1 MQAVAQ
7 ERGGVS
13 GTLLGD
19 YMAECRTLAL
29 DELRRILPSTGSVG
43 KVLYG
48 RMLDYPMRDAK
59 ALRPA
64 LCIATCRALGG
75 TLESVLKTA
84 AVLEL
89 YHNAFLIHD
98 DVEDGSDMRRNAPT
112 LHKVY
117 GVPIAVNI
125 GDAMLAAALEP
136 LLQNMAVL
144 GLGKALRILQTVAT
158 MARESA
164 EGQATELDWVR
175 SGHWQLRQTDY
186 LRMVH
191 QKTTWYSFL
200 SPMELGGLAAGA
212 SELQRYRLRRFATS
226 LGAAFQIQDDV
237 LNLSSDEAR
246 YGKETAGDLWEGKH
260 TLILSHVLRS
270 CTDDERRVAIAILAK
285 RRPPSL
291 GLALLPTHLDALAA
305 SGDVSPA
312 ARRSLAEL
320 IDRELLQASYRTQAD
335 IDYLSE
341 LIRRYRSCDDA
352 RRVARTRAARA
363 RKSLQSLSSFIPP
376 SVHRDFLEGLVEFV
390 TDRDR

>member
-43 KVLYG
+43 KVLYE

-164 EGQATELDWVR
+164 EGQAPNSIGCAPVTGSFVKRTTCGWCTR
-175 SGHWQLRQTDY
+175 KQPGTASCHPWNSGGLQRAQANCNATVCVASPPRLV
-186 LRMVH
+186 LPFKS
-191 QKTTWYSFL
+191 KTTCS
-200 SPMELGGLAAGA
+200 
-212 SELQRYRLRRFATS
+212 T
-226 LGAAFQIQDDV
+226 
-237 LNLSSDEAR
+237 
-246 YGKETAGDLWEGKH
+246 
-260 TLILSHVLRS
+260 
-270 CTDDERRVAIAILAK
+270 
-285 RRPPSL
+285 
-291 GLALLPTHLDALAA
+291 
-305 SGDVSPA
+305 
-312 ARRSLAEL
+312 
-320 IDRELLQASYRTQAD
+320 
-335 IDYLSE
+335 
-341 LIRRYRSCDDA
+341 
-352 RRVARTRAARA
+352 
-363 RKSLQSLSSFIPP
+363 
-376 SVHRDFLEGLVEFV
+376 
-390 TDRDR
+390 